1 MEGIWIA
8 AIVGSLV
15 SGVIFGLITKHVAG
29 SKGYDGGFA
38 WGFWLG
44 WIGLI
49 VVAVRPTI
57 QTMTEYRSTCS
68 DTDGGSSRVRGA
80 ATSYSVSASPSR
92 GMWECSCGSKN
103 PATVDYC
110 LSCRRQK
117 GEALAKPKVKC
128 PHCGAN
134 NSADNENCFA
144 CMKPMKEKP
153 EESISKETAKVDA
166 VSDQVNLVEMIEQ
179 LAQLRDKGILSEE
192 EFQGKKKDIL
202 TKM

>member
-1 MEGIWIA
+1 M
-8 AIVGSLV
+8 
-15 SGVIFGLITKHVAG
+15 
-29 SKGYDGGFA
+29 
-38 WGFWLG
+38 
-44 WIGLI
+44 
-49 VVAVRPTI
+49 
-57 QTMTEYRSTCS
+57 
-68 DTDGGSSRVRGA
+68 
-80 ATSYSVSASPSR
+80 
-92 GMWECSCGSKN
+92 
-103 PATVDYC
+103 
-110 LSCRRQK
+110 
-117 GEALAKPKVKC
+117 AKPKVKC